1 MNEKELLESVRAMV
15 NTKEETIRNLKEIV
29 TAREAE
35 IDGLNSE
42 LLVCVNEL
50 CLHCG
55 KYREEYL
62 GACDGCRWKATKDR
76 LHGRA

>member
-15 NTKEETIRNLKEIV
+15 NAKEESIRNLKEIV
-29 TAREAE
+29 IAREAE
-35 IDGLNSE
+35 IDSLNIE
-42 LLVCVNEL
+42 LKNCICEL

-62 GACDGCRWKATKDR
+62 GACDGCRWKATKER
-76 LHGRA
+76 LYGKA